1 MSEPICGPHT
11 LVIID
16 AVAMMAFA
24 AVTFAGRPEFHRLIT
39 ERKRCSR

>member
-24 AVTFAGRPEFHRLIT
+24 AVTFAGRFFNHPPIT
-39 ERKRCSR
+39 ERKQCSR